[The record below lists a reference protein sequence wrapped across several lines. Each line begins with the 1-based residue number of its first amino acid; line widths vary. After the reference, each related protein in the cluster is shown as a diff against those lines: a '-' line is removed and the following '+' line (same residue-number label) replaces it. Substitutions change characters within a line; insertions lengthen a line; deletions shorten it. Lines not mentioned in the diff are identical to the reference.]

1 MNLNFKYR
9 SYFIKKKHYSIFF
22 TIKQSLLRQI
32 CSLSS
37 LALKTEYRQ
46 KEKQK
51 IEEREKS

>member
-9 SYFIKKKHYSIFF
+9 SYFIKKTLFDFF

-37 LALKTEYRQ
+37 LALKTEYCQ